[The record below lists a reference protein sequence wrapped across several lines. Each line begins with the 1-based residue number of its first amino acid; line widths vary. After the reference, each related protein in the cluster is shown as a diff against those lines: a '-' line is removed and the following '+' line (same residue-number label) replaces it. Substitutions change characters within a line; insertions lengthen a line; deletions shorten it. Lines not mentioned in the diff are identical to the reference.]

1 MLLFIISG
9 LFIGVYIALHRTGL
23 PSVLISGL
31 GNLFCYLAVFIF
43 VVCTFVKT
51 VLKVIPKIE

>member
-9 LFIGVYIALHRTGL
+9 LFLLVYIALQRTGL
-23 PSVLISGL
+23 LSVLFSGL

-43 VVCTFVKT
+43 IVSTFIKT
-51 VLKVIPKIE
+51 VLNSYSKN